1 MMTLYL
7 PETLQDWPWTRSVN
21 HHYEAVAA
29 ESLTWLHSYNFFP
42 PKAQLAF
49 DKCNYGKP

>member
-1 MMTLYL
+1 MATFFL
-7 PETLQDWPWTRSVN
+7 PETLRAWPWPSSVN
-21 HHYEAVAA
+21 PHYEVVAA
-29 ESLTWLHSYNFFP
+29 ESLDWLHSYKFFP